1 MLLFILKVLQ
11 KKYSNHVCFTYAWF
25 VFFINKQHNN
35 IQKNYIHAGSWLHVS
50 VHYFIGKQ
58 TKGPL
63 YKAVRLG
70 IYMHEKK
77 TYIQ

>member
-1 MLLFILKVLQ
+1 MFVLLMLGL
-11 KKYSNHVCFTYAWF
+11 
-25 VFFINKQHNN
+25 FFINKQHDN